1 VSRTALVAVV
11 AAAVVAVAALA
22 VLTPTVIVGD
32 HGGEARSVRVV
43 GPAAPAPLPLRP
55 GRLREFRQC
64 LQSHGL
70 DRSTRPTV
78 PRLRGALRDCLRP
91 RLR

>member
-1 VSRTALVAVV
+1 MGRNALIAVI

-32 HGGEARSVRVV
+32 RGREARSVRVV
-43 GPAAPAPLPLRP
+43 LPEARAPLPLRP
-55 GRLREFRQC
+55 GGLRELRRC
-64 LQSHGL
+64 LQSHGF